1 MEEKDSKL
9 AASTEGAEKVL
20 TELFRGVN
28 EKLDRQNKFA
38 TVYANNF
45 NFEPSVW
52 DLKVILGQL
61 EQHTGSAIVDWHT
74 AVTIPW
80 IQVKLVAYYLRIQ
93 ATWYEAANGRIN
105 IPAFAMPKPPE
116 PPAGGTENDP
126 IAVAWHEAA
135 KKIYSEMFG

>member
-1 MEEKDSKL
+1 MDEKDNELAEPAQVGEKL
-9 AASTEGAEKVL
+9 LA
-20 TELFRGVN
+20 ELFRGVN
-28 EKLDRQNKFA
+28 VRLDRQNKFE

-45 NFEPSVW
+45 NFEPSIW

-61 EQHTGSAIVDWHT
+61 EQHTGEAIVDWHT

-80 IQVKLVAYYLRIQ
+80 IQVKLVAYYLRLQ

-116 PPAGGTENDP
+116 PPAGGTENGLVA
-126 IAVAWHEAA
+126 IAWHEAA